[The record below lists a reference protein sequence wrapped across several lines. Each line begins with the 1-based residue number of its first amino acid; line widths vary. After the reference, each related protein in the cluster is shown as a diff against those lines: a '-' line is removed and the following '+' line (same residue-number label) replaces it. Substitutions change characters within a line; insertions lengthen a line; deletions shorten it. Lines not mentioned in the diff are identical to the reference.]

1 MTGVACLLVG
11 ALLILGGSV
20 VFLSDSFKRE
30 RENEVEIYLKA
41 EKDWDE
47 IYLPQF
53 QNLEIQAIKNYSL
66 YKQNLNEITLKEH
79 DLATLNQ

>member
-1 MTGVACLLVG
+1 MTGVACLLIG

-47 IYLPQF
+47 IYLP
-53 QNLEIQAIKNYSL
+53 
-66 YKQNLNEITLKEH
+66 
-79 DLATLNQ
+79 